1 MVSESFK
8 ARRGT
13 EQWEGICVTNNRQS
27 SIVYTTN
34 SAMFKVRNT
43 YKLNQRSKRNQLHEE
58 FRVNVQIQNYHLSS
72 NFMLFNNT
80 DSTAEVRP
88 IKIKSS
94 KIHHEWWVV
103 KDCFRSIQYTLTV
116 IDRLRK
122 VETFGSAYNGI
133 VKYTSVTPNG
143 FVLLQF
149 T

>member
-1 MVSESFK
+1 MVNESFK

-58 FRVNVQIQNYHLSS
+58 FRVQIQNHHLSS

-88 IKIKSS
+88 IK
-94 KIHHEWWVV
+94 
-103 KDCFRSIQYTLTV
+103 
-116 IDRLRK
+116 LRVRK
-122 VETFGSAYNGI
+122 FIMNDE
-133 VKYTSVTPNG
+133 
-143 FVLLQF
+143 
-149 T
+149 